1 MTLRVNLCFNN
12 GKTQAV
18 KLNAKALNQGAD
30 GAIHASLDGQ
40 YAIKLY
46 HDADKDAKR
55 QDKLWQ
61 MIAQPPQSARQG
73 EAGFTWPIALVA
85 DYKQRFLGFAMPLL
99 DLSEHVQLEML
110 LSKRTRALH
119 QLPDDIR
126 FRIKVAVSLCQQIA
140 ALHQLGH
147 AIIDLKPANLS
158 VNKRSAQVCIVD
170 CDGFAIKGPKGDFP
184 AHQYTAGF
192 IAPEA
197 YRQQQP
203 PQALDQEQDKFALA
217 VILFQLLNHGLH
229 PFQGVPKQGRDLPT
243 DNQNKIGQ
251 QLYPYGAKAHA
262 DIAPSPWSLHLD
274 FPAELINS
282 FSRSLTSTARLSA
295 LDWVKLLE
303 GLTAKLKQCNKAN
316 SHQFWGH
323 VCPHCQQP
331 KQNIAAP
338 KAVRKKPAKAGKT
351 RHQRPYTSNTTQ
363 RQNTSRP
370 ISPAYN
376 PPPTPSLNVSQIWA
390 WFAGFKLSKKQLAG
404 AIVVGGLSMVTWA
417 LLFGMQLT
425 PAPAPQFE
433 IISSQVEQGLTS
445 KPPKQTLEQE
455 QP

>member
-1 MTLRVNLCFNN
+1 MTLRVNLCFND
-12 GKTQAV
+12 GKTEQIR
-18 KLNAKALNQGAD
+18 LNPKALNQGAD

-46 HDADKDAKR
+46 HDADKDPTR

-61 MIAQPPQSARQG
+61 MIATPINAHNSRHQS
-73 EAGFTWPIALVA
+73 FTWPIALVA
-85 DYKQRFLGFAMPLL
+85 DNKQRFLGFAMPLL

-110 LSKRTRALH
+110 LSKRTRELH

-126 FRIKVAVSLCQQIA
+126 FRIKVAINLCQQIA
-140 ALHQLGH
+140 ELHRLGH

-170 CDGFAIKGPKGDFP
+170 CDGFAIKGKQGDFP

-197 YRQQQP
+197 YREQQP
-203 PQALDQEQDKFALA
+203 PQALSQAQDKFALA

-229 PFQGVPKQGRDLPT
+229 PFQGVPKKGRELPT

-251 QLYPYGAKAHA
+251 QLYPYGATAHP

-282 FSRSLTSTARLSA
+282 FCRSLTSSQRLNA
-295 LDWVKLLE
+295 IDWVELLK
-303 GLTAKLKQCNKAN
+303 GLDLQLRQCSQEN
-316 SHQFWGH
+316 SHQYWGQS
-323 VCPHCQQP
+323 CPHCLQP
-331 KQNIAAP
+331 KKNIVAPPVARPPKAAKAHRNRQRQQNRATTNYSPNIA
-338 KAVRKKPAKAGKT
+338 
-351 RHQRPYTSNTTQ
+351 RPT
-363 RQNTSRP
+363 
-370 ISPAYN
+370 SPAYI
-376 PPPTPSLNVSQIWA
+376 PTPRPQINVGQVLANWLR
-390 WFAGFKLSKKQLAG
+390 GFKLSKKQVAG
-404 AIVVGGLSMVTWA
+404 AVAVSGLSVAAWA
-417 LLFGMQLT
+417 LLFAMRLT
-425 PAPAPQFE
+425 PAPIPQFD
-433 IISSQVEQGLTS
+433 IISGQPSQTITS
-445 KPPKQTLEQE
+445 VIDAQE